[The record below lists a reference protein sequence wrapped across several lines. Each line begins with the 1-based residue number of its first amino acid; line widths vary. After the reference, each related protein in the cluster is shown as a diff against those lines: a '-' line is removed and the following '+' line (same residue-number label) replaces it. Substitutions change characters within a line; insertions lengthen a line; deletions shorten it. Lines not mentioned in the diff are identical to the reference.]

1 MDVQRIISRFRTTAA
16 VLALGAA
23 TAAMTLLPA
32 GFAAAQDKPIKVGI
46 TTELSGPLAAL
57 ARSQVNGV
65 QLAID
70 QINASGG
77 LLGRKLELLVRDSQL
92 KPELVASLTRDL
104 ISSENVNVLIG
115 PIASSNGMTVSAM
128 AKQYKKVVIMASSNS
143 PRLTMENFHPYIFQI
158 NPTGLMEARAMAE
171 AIGPKY
177 NRIAFIGADSEASHQ
192 GLKYFKEWLAKV
204 NPAAQ
209 IVGEAW
215 PKFGEPDYSSYI
227 TSLIS
232 SKPDAIFSYLFGADL
247 IGFVKQANPYGV
259 FEKTKVAG
267 YVLLVDLKA
276 LGPDL
281 PDGMIGQMRA
291 PFFGTACP
299 YCSVMERDRTAKFV
313 EQYRAK
319 YNDYPSTLAEEG
331 YDALRILAQAIQ
343 EAGTLDSDAI
353 VKATEQIRYEGLH
366 GTITFRSIDH
376 QANVGSY
383 FGTTALS
390 DKYPFKVLTNEVR
403 IPAEKVWPS
412 STEVDQARAAK

>member
-1 MDVQRIISRFRTTAA
+1 MDVRRIASRFRTTAA
-16 VLALGAA
+16 VFAVGAA
-23 TAAMTLLPA
+23 TAAMTLPPA

-46 TTELSGPLAAL
+46 TTELTGVAAAW

-92 KPELVASLTRDL
+92 KPDLGASLTRDL
-104 ISSENVNVLIG
+104 ILRESVDVLIG
-115 PIASSNGMTVSAM
+115 PIASADGMTVSAM
-128 AKQYKKVVIMASSNS
+128 AKQYKKVVMMAGPNS

-158 NPTGLMEARAMAE
+158 SPTGLMEARAMAE

-247 IGFVKQANPYGV
+247 IGFIKQANPYGV
-259 FEKTKVAG
+259 FEKTKFAG
-267 YVLLVDLKA
+267 YLQFDDLKA

-281 PDGMIGQMRA
+281 PDGMIGQMRS
-291 PFFGTACP
+291 PFFATACA
-299 YCSVMERDRTAKFV
+299 YCSAMERGRTAKFV
-313 EQYRAK
+313 EQYQAK
-319 YNDYPSTLAEEG
+319 YNDYPSIWAEKG
-331 YDALRILAQAIQ
+331 YEALLILAQAI
-343 EAGTLDSDAI
+343 EKAGTLDSDAI
-353 VKATEQIRYEGLH
+353 VRATEQIRYQGLH
-366 GTITFRSIDH
+366 GTITFRSMDH
-376 QANVGSY
+376 QGNVGSY
-383 FGTTALS
+383 FGTTATN

-403 IPAEKVWPS
+403 IPAEKIWPS
-412 STEVDQARAAK
+412 QAEVDQARAAK